1 MPRAQVSM
9 FIDAWHHNA
18 LAVEIKAIE
27 SFIGAD
33 RQNIG
38 TGYPFLVSTVFQF
51 APQSPGGSLAPT

>member
-1 MPRAQVSM
+1 M